1 MRLQTLDLIR
11 YGRFSGQTLQFPQ
24 ADCDFHLIV
33 GANEAGKSTLRR
45 AVADLL
51 FGMPLRSDMGFIHP
65 LAELRLGAVIASA
78 AGTLAFHRA
87 RGRKSLRRPDDAP
100 LPDDALAEHL
110 GGSSEALFKRMFC
123 LDLAGLLEGGQSI
136 LDASDDMGQLLFQSA
151 AGLAGLGAVR
161 DALAA
166 EAGKLYAPRR
176 SGERAFY
183 QALDRLDAAKQELR
197 GLTMNTRQW
206 TAAIAHVETLKATQ
220 DEAAQQY
227 RALSATRQQLERIRR
242 VAPGVA
248 QLRDV
253 QAQLQAFTDTVEF
266 PDGAGQ
272 RLDEDEVL
280 IASQSTALSLHREA
294 IAALQAQLAALPPDD
309 RILLHAVAV
318 EALVA
323 QSHTCAQHRLKI
335 ARAAHELEGLLREVF
350 TGAAQ
355 LHWPADEASLRV
367 RLPSSLALDTLST
380 LMEERGALLQAEQSA
395 QDTMDRSQGA
405 LGRLKQQQAA
415 PPAPAPSPALAGA
428 LQDAQ
433 PFKNSGARQRTLQS
447 AHDQVAAQLEATLAA
462 LSTWRMDIPALTA
475 LALPTDEHLTRL
487 KAERAALAATLE
499 AQRQQHA
506 QAQDL
511 ARQSALALAQFT
523 AAHSVVTLDDVMAAR
538 AARDGVW
545 QRIKDEQE
553 PLRAGAP
560 HLDDAIGAADRLV
573 DNQRDHAEDSARL
586 QGLRQDQ
593 ERDAATALARAQQLA
608 AAQDALERF
617 DLRWTEQAS
626 VIGLRGMPLH
636 DLSDWLSQR
645 KAALNASSTL
655 QAKALELEEERAAE
669 SAAKAD
675 LWAALLA
682 GSSGG
687 GSGGGYGNATTTG
700 IEVAVAV
707 EDKRLSELCTRA
719 EQWLSAHQ
727 AAGTEAALLTRQLAE
742 AQSTLDLD
750 VRTLQKR
757 SAAVAQWQA
766 RWNAAVAASALDGD
780 WMTPD
785 VARGAIALAQ
795 KMLALLATVDD
806 VRLKSIQAMQQD
818 LADFDAAAQ
827 GLRSALGIP
836 GDADVVREA
845 GGAGGVG
852 GVGKAGGVG
861 EADGVADSFAWSQ
874 ALVPR
879 LQQARDTHKSRGR
892 LASDLKTS
900 EDNCR
905 AAELSLA
912 TTRAALQP
920 LYALARSEEP
930 AVVRACI
937 AESERRRAISAATQQ
952 HRQAILDH
960 GDGLSLDALLA
971 ECDADPAPETIRFRL
986 DELEAQ
992 QSALVQQQNR
1002 VAGELAQA
1010 QAELAKMQGGTDAA
1024 VAESKRLEALAQL
1037 GDAAERYVTVA
1048 TGQRLLR
1055 WAIDRYRE
1063 RKQGPL
1069 LQRASALFS
1078 QLTLGGFSR
1087 LVPDFETTP
1096 PKLIALR
1103 GSGERVG
1110 IEGLSEGTRDQLFL
1124 ALRLAALE
1132 MQIANDRPLPFIADD
1147 LFVNFHDSRSRAGL
1161 AALGELARKTQV
1173 IFLTHHEHLVE
1184 VARECVGSDINVVEL
1199 GVD

>member
-24 ADCDFHLIV
+24 ADCDFHLVV

-51 FGMPLRSDMGFIHP
+51 FGMPLRSDMGFVHP
-65 LAELRLGAVIASA
+65 LAELRIGGTIASA
-78 AGTLAFHRA
+78 AGALAFHRA
-87 RGRKSLRRPDDAP
+87 RGRKSLRRLDDAP

-110 GGSSEALFKRMFC
+110 GSSSEALFKRMFC

-161 DALAA
+161 DALAD
-166 EAGKLYAPRR
+166 EASKLYAPRR
-176 SGERAFY
+176 SGDRAFY

-197 GLTMNTRQW
+197 GLTVNTRQW
-206 TAAIAHVETLKATQ
+206 TAAIAHVETLKAAQ
-220 DEAAQQY
+220 HDAAAQY
-227 RALSATRQQLERIRR
+227 RALSATRQQLQRIRR
-242 VAPGVA
+242 VAPRVA

-253 QAQLQAFTDTVEF
+253 QAQLQAFTDIVEF
-266 PDGAGQ
+266 PDGASQ
-272 RLDEDEVL
+272 RLDEAEVL
-280 IASQSTALSLHREA
+280 IASQTTALSLHCEA
-294 IAALQAQLAALPPDD
+294 IAALRAQIAALPPDD
-309 RILLHAVAV
+309 GILLQAVAV

-323 QSHTCAQHRLKI
+323 QSHACAQHRPKI
-335 ARAAHELEGLLREVF
+335 ARAIQELEGLLREVF
-350 TGAAQ
+350 TSAAQ
-355 LHWPADEASLRV
+355 LHWPADEAALRA
-367 RLPSSLALDTLST
+367 RLPSSLALHTLST

-395 QDTMDRSQGA
+395 QDTMDRSQAA

-415 PPAPAPSPALAGA
+415 PSAPAPSPALAGA
-428 LQDAQ
+428 LRDAQ
-433 PFKNSGARQRTLQS
+433 PFKTSGTRQRTLQS
-447 AHDQVAAQLEATLAA
+447 VHDQAAAQLEATLAA
-462 LSTWRMDIPALTA
+462 LSTWRMDIDV
-475 LALPTDEHLTRL
+475 LATLPVPTDEHLTRL
-487 KAERAALAATLE
+487 KAERAALVATLE

-506 QAQDL
+506 QAQEL

-523 AAHSVVTLDDVMAAR
+523 AAHSVVTLDDVLAAR
-538 AARDGVW
+538 AARDVVW
-545 QRIKDEQE
+545 QRIKDEHE

-560 HLDDAIGAADRLV
+560 YLDQAIDTADRLV

-593 ERDAATALARAQQLA
+593 ERDAAAALARAQQLA
-608 AAQDALERF
+608 GAQNALVRF
-617 DLRWTEQAS
+617 EVRWTEQARAIS
-626 VIGLRGMPLH
+626 LPGMPLH
-636 DLSDWLSQR
+636 GMSDWLTQR
-645 KAALNASSTL
+645 KAALNASSAL
-655 QAKALELEEERAAE
+655 HAKTIELEAERAAE

-675 LWAALLA
+675 LRAALLA
-682 GSSGG
+682 GSG
-687 GSGGGYGNATTTG
+687 GSATG
-700 IEVAVAV
+700 MDVGVEV
-707 EDKRLSELCTRA
+707 EDKRLSDLCTRA

-727 AAGTEAALLTRQLAE
+727 AAGTEAALLSRQLAE
-742 AQSTLDLD
+742 AQGTLDLD
-750 VRTLQKR
+750 MRTLQKR

-785 VARGAIALAQ
+785 AARGAIALAEEV
-795 KMLALLATVDD
+795 LALLAQVDD
-806 VRLKSIQAMQQD
+806 IRLKSIRAMQQD

-827 GLRSALGIP
+827 ALQSALGVT
-836 GDADVVREA
+836 GEAD
-845 GGAGGVG
+845 
-852 GVGKAGGVG
+852 GVG
-861 EADGVADSFAWSQ
+861 EADSAGGVREANGVGDAFAWSQ
-874 ALVPR
+874 ALAPR
-879 LQQARDTHKSRGR
+879 LQQARDTHKSRTR

-900 EDNCR
+900 DDQAR

-912 TTRAALQP
+912 TTRAALQS
-920 LYALARSEEP
+920 LYALARSDDH
-930 AVVRACI
+930 AVVRARV
-937 AESERRRAISAATQQ
+937 SKSDQ
-952 HRQAILDH
+952 HRAFTAELQTHRKAIVDE

-971 ECDADPAPETIRFRL
+971 ECDADAAPETLKPRL
-986 DELEAQ
+986 DELETQ
-992 QSALVQQQNR
+992 QSAVVAQQNQL
-1002 VAGELAQA
+1002 AGELAQA
-1010 QAELAKMQGGTDAA
+1010 QAELAKVQGGTDAA

-1096 PKLIALR
+1096 PKLTALR
-1103 GSGERVG
+1103 ANGERVA

-1132 MQIANDRPLPFIADD
+1132 MQIASDRPLPFIADD

-1161 AALGELARKTQV
+1161 AALGELAHKTQV

-1184 VARECVGSDINVVEL
+1184 VAKECVGSEINVVEL
-1199 GVD
+1199 GVG

>member
-24 ADCDFHLIV
+24 AACDFHLVV

-51 FGMPLRSDMGFIHP
+51 FGMPLRSDMGFVHP
-65 LAELRLGAVIASA
+65 LADLRLGAVIESA
-78 AGTLAFHRA
+78 AGSLAFHRA

-110 GGSSEALFKRMFC
+110 GSSSEALFKRMFC
-123 LDLAGLLEGGQSI
+123 LDLTGLLEGGQSI

-161 DALAA
+161 DALAD
-166 EAGKLYAPRR
+166 EASKLYAPRR
-176 SGERAFY
+176 SGDRAFY

-206 TAAIAHVETLKATQ
+206 TAAIAHVETLKAAQ
-220 DEAAQQY
+220 DQAAAQY
-227 RALSATRQQLERIRR
+227 SALSVKRQQLERIRR
-242 VAPGVA
+242 VAPRVA
-248 QLRDV
+248 QLRHV

-266 PDGAGQ
+266 PLGASQ
-272 RLDEDEVL
+272 RLDEAEVL
-280 IASQSTALSLHREA
+280 IARQTTALSMHSEA
-294 IAALQAQLAALPPDD
+294 TAALQARLAALPPDD
-309 RILLHAVAV
+309 SILLHAVAV

-323 QSHTCAQHRLKI
+323 QSHACAQHRTKI
-335 ARAAHELEGLLREVF
+335 ARALQDLEGLLRDAF

-355 LHWPADEASLRV
+355 LHWPAEEAALRD
-367 RLPSSLALDTLST
+367 RLPSSLALNNLST

-395 QDTMDRSQGA
+395 QESMDRSQAA
-405 LGRLKQQQAA
+405 LGRLQQQQAA
-415 PPAPAPSPALAGA
+415 PSVPAPSPALAGA

-433 PFKNSGARQRTLQS
+433 AFKTSGARQRALQS
-447 AHDQVAAQLEATLAA
+447 AHDQAAAQLEAALAA
-462 LSTWRMDIPALTA
+462 LSTWRMEIGVLAA

-487 KAERAALAATLE
+487 KAERAALVATLE

-506 QAQDL
+506 QAQEL

-523 AAHSVVTLDDVMAAR
+523 AGHSVVTLEEVLAAR
-538 AARDGVW
+538 ATRDAVW
-545 QRIKDEQE
+545 RRIKDEQE
-553 PLRAGAP
+553 PLRSGAP
-560 HLDDAIGAADRLV
+560 QLDQAIDAADRLV
-573 DNQRDHAEDSARL
+573 DDQRDHAEDSARL
-586 QGLRQDQ
+586 QGLQQDQ
-593 ERDAATALARAQQLA
+593 QRDAATALARGQHVA
-608 AAQDALERF
+608 AAQDTLERF
-617 DLRWTEQAS
+617 DLRWTEQARA
-626 VIGLRGMPLH
+626 IGLPGMPLH
-636 DLSDWLSQR
+636 DLSDWLTQR
-645 KAALNASSTL
+645 KAALNASSAL
-655 QAKALELEEERAAE
+655 HAKALELEAERAAE
-669 SAAKAD
+669 AAAKAD
-675 LWAALLA
+675 LRAALLA
-682 GSSGG
+682 GSDGG
-687 GSGGGYGNATTTG
+687 TTATG
-700 IEVAVAV
+700 IEVEIEAD
-707 EDKRLSELCTRA
+707 DKRLSDLCTRA
-719 EQWLSAHQ
+719 QQWLSAHH
-727 AAGTEAALLTRQLAE
+727 AAGAEAALLTRQLAE
-742 AQSTLDLD
+742 AQVTLDQD

-757 SAAVAQWQA
+757 SAAVAQWQS
-766 RWNAAVAASALDGD
+766 RWNDSVTASALDGD

-785 VARGAIALAQ
+785 AARGAIALAE
-795 KMLALLATVDD
+795 KVLALLAQVDD
-806 VRLKSIQAMQQD
+806 VRLHRIQAMQKD

-827 GLRSALGIP
+827 ALQSALGMP
-836 GDADVVREA
+836 GDADGVGEA

-852 GVGKAGGVG
+852 GVGEAGGLG
-861 EADGVADSFAWSQ
+861 KADRVSDAFAWSQ
-874 ALVPR
+874 ALALR
-879 LQQARDTHKSRGR
+879 LQQARDTHKSRTR

-900 EDNCR
+900 DDQAR

-920 LYALARSEEP
+920 LYALARSEDH
-930 AVVRACI
+930 AVVRTRVVQ
-937 AESERRRAISAATQQ
+937 SDQ
-952 HRQAILDH
+952 HRTLAAELQTHRKAIVDE
-960 GDGLSLDALLA
+960 GDGLSLDALLT
-971 ECDADPAPETIRFRL
+971 ECDADAAPETLKPRL
-986 DELEAQ
+986 DDLDTQ
-992 QSALVQQQNR
+992 QSAAVAQQNQL
-1002 VAGELAQA
+1002 AGELAQA
-1010 QAELAKMQGGTDAA
+1010 QAELAKVQGGTDAA

-1096 PKLIALR
+1096 PKLTALR
-1103 GSGERVG
+1103 VNGERVG

-1132 MQIANDRPLPFIADD
+1132 MQIASDRPLPFIADD

-1161 AALGELARKTQV
+1161 AALGELAHKTQV

-1184 VARECVGSDINVVEL
+1184 VARECVGSGINVVEL
-1199 GVD
+1199 EVD